1 MILLDKSYIKKGICE
16 GSKRMKKRMEKIK
29 NEALRKKT
37 DQQTTQVTNIKKQ
50 AG

>member
-1 MILLDKSYIKKGICE
+1 MILLDKSYIKRGICE
-16 GSKRMKKRMEKIK
+16 GSKRMEKLK